1 MSDWKK
7 ILKYGGIFVLL
18 LGVYSLFH
26 AYVRYE
32 VTGVAEEINKDFGGS
47 ISSEET
53 IQNVKEDAVLYRN
66 FGIGCVAAGIILI
79 VVASR
84 LT

>member
-1 MSDWKK
+1 
-7 ILKYGGIFVLL
+7 
-18 LGVYSLFH
+18 
-26 AYVRYE
+26 
-32 VTGVAEEINKDFGGS
+32 VTGAAEEITRDVGGS
-47 ISSEET
+47 ISSEEI

-66 FGIGCVAAGIILI
+66 VGMGCVAAGIILI